1 MIAIACGLPTADYN
15 AGMPLALGVDAG
27 GTSTRAVLIDSDR
40 EVWSAVGPSANISTG
55 DIVVLKRLLADCPT
69 PDSACAA
76 IAGLVSL
83 DQKNKAESLL
93 ETIFPRARVT
103 AVPDFEAAL
112 EACEPPAN
120 VCVIAGTGSIVC
132 SRVDGEV
139 KRTGGRGFVLG
150 DEGSGFQFGRDAF
163 LEFLETSD
171 EGVSDALATAVQ
183 DAFGT
188 QTRSEAIAELYRA
201 GDIGGRLASL
211 APALAADAE
220 AGAIYALKSLRIN
233 MAKLA
238 HICRQHIRRY
248 GHEHP
253 KIGCQGG
260 LWTSGVYR
268 QAFVDAVP
276 LWCEMPA
283 EDVLFDL
290 PPPVHGAAAIAQKLL
305 AL

>member
-1 MIAIACGLPTADYN
+1 
-15 AGMPLALGVDAG
+15 MPLALGVDAG
-27 GTSTRAVLIDSDR
+27 GTSTRAALVDDER
-40 EVWSAVGPSANISTG
+40 EIWSAVGPSANISTG
-55 DIVVLKRLLADCPT
+55 DIGVIQELLGGCPP

-76 IAGLVSL
+76 IAGLVSNE
-83 DQKNKAESLL
+83 QKERAESLL
-93 ETIFPRARVT
+93 KSMFPQATVS

-112 EACEPPAN
+112 EACSPMAS
-120 VCVIAGTGSIVC
+120 VCVVAGTGSIVC
-132 SRVDGEV
+132 SRVNGEV

-163 LEFLETSD
+163 LEFLEASD
-171 EGVSDALATAVQ
+171 EGVSETLAAAVQ

-188 QTRSEAIAELYRA
+188 RTRSEATAELYRGGNIA
-201 GDIGGRLASL
+201 GRLASL
-211 APALAADAE
+211 APALASDAE

-238 HICRQHIRRY
+238 HVCRQHIKRY
-248 GHEHP
+248 GHGQP
-253 KIGCQGG
+253 TLGCQGG

-268 QAFVDAVP
+268 RAFAEAVP

-283 EDVLFDL
+283 ENVLFDL
-290 PPPVHGAAAIAQKLL
+290 PPPVHGAAAIARRLL